1 LDRYDNLNENSKRE
15 YDEVDNDDDSESE
28 WTKPSAHE
36 KLLSI
41 FRKNKSKHLKKFY
54 KREKLEQE
62 GIELSEMKHSEDE
75 KEIEEPLGIFYFI
88 CFVKVKY
95 LNINILISVL
105 ISIFYSTIFNFY
117 IR

>member
-88 CFVKVKY
+88 CFV
-95 LNINILISVL
+95 S
-105 ISIFYSTIFNFY
+105 FNF
-117 IR
+117 